1 MITQPITLP
10 ITQPITPLMTVT
22 QLIILQIHLRHFVLA
37 LRLKDLVCHKKLKK
51 PHLNSHSKILEK
63 LLPQEDC
70 RKMKTA
76 LTTVLTTVPTT
87 ALTTALT
94 ATPIM
99 RTVKRLIIASL
110 GMNTALQTAKMMALA
125 MISTSTIYQ
134 LQVTSSKTTGDT
146 TQPLVPETFLTQS
159 KTLTRL

>member
-70 RKMKTA
+70 RKVKTA
-76 LTTVLTTVPTT
+76 LTTVPTI

>member
-1 MITQPITLP
+1 
-10 ITQPITPLMTVT
+10 MTVT

-63 LLPQEDC
+63 P
-70 RKMKTA
+70 
-76 LTTVLTTVPTT
+76 
-87 ALTTALT
+87 
-94 ATPIM
+94 TPIM